1 MSFIFS
7 PDETILMSGTGT
19 IEQPIQGHGE
29 LYLTD
34 KRLFL
39 IHRSGLI
46 RKRETPLMDIDM
58 AQLTYAKTEGII
70 RKVLIIGARNQ
81 SGQVNAFKIHVM
93 NPESWVAHIYNL
105 KNAPAAAPA
114 QPPAQP
120 PASSPADVL
129 YCTQCGTRIPSTAK
143 FCPNC
148 GAPVKS

>member
-1 MSFIFS
+1 M
-7 PDETILMSGTGT
+7 L
-19 IEQPIQGHGE
+19 
-29 LYLTD
+29 
-34 KRLFL
+34 
-39 IHRSGLI
+39 
-46 RKRETPLMDIDM
+46 DIDM

-114 QPPAQP
+114 QPPAP
-120 PASSPADVL
+120 SPDDVL

-148 GAPVKS
+148 GAPVNS